1 MPDTAPARWVPIDS
15 IREWEQNPKRHDD
28 ANVHQIATSIKRHG
42 FTAPIL
48 VWGSK
53 RRIVAGHGRYR
64 GAQLLLRQDPG
75 ALLALDAPAPGQV
88 LIREIEFAS
97 ESEAAAYAL
106 ADNRLTEANPMHAP
120 DVAEILRQIEEE
132 VGRVEVAGYSEAD
145 IEAILAALPTADEW
159 ADGMAKL
166 PTEDREPIQAM
177 TFTLHDEQ
185 AATVKRAMEAAK
197 ALGPFVDTGN
207 ENSNGNALARI
218 CETFLTVS
226 Q

>member
-1 MPDTAPARWVPIDS
+1 MLPVDV
-15 IREWEQNPKRHDD
+15 
-28 ANVHQIATSIKRHG
+28 
-42 FTAPIL
+42 
-48 VWGSK
+48 
-53 RRIVAGHGRYR
+53 
-64 GAQLLLRQDPG
+64 
-75 ALLALDAPAPGQV
+75 
-88 LIREIEFAS
+88 
-97 ESEAAAYAL
+97 EA
-106 ADNRLTEANPMHAP
+106 
-120 DVAEILRQIEEE
+120 VLRQIREDGGDVQVPGWTEGE
-132 VGRVEVAGYSEAD
+132 

-226 Q
+226 R

>member
-145 IEAILAALPTADEW
+145 IEALLAGAGVAEVPEEAPDTSPQMGALQYRIVVECSDEV
-159 ADGMAKL
+159 
-166 PTEDREPIQAM
+166 
-177 TFTLHDEQ
+177 EQ
-185 AATVKRAMEAAK
+185 ANLIEQFRAQGVRCQP
-197 ALGPFVDTGN
+197 LI
-207 ENSNGNALARI
+207 S
-218 CETFLTVS
+218 
-226 Q
+226 